1 MVQFLAATP
10 QKPLL
15 ENMHELMQLAAQYAV
30 QTTAPTEYAQM
41 IETFPELFKAH
52 LTMSVKLKGP
62 KSALH

>member
-30 QTTAPTEYAQM
+30 QTTAPDEYAQM
-41 IETFPELFKAH
+41 IELFPTLFKAH
-52 LTMSVKLKGP
+52 LSMTVKLKRADG
-62 KSALH
+62 ALH